1 MKKIKALVGTLL
13 LSTVLVGNVF
23 ASGFTTVGIFSFFD
37 SVINTFVE
45 MSLSDDTCPF
55 RICTNCKP
63 GTKDDGNGNCRP
75 TQN

>member
-1 MKKIKALVGTLL
+1 MKKIKALNCTLL

-23 ASGFTTVGIFSFFD
+23 AGGFTTVGVLSFFD
-37 SVINTFVE
+37 SVMNAIVS
-45 MSLSDDTCPF
+45 MARGADDCDV

-75 TQN
+75 TE

>member
-1 MKKIKALVGTLL
+1 MKKIKALLCMLL

-23 ASGFTTVGIFSFFD
+23 AGSFTTAGVFGFFD
-37 SVINTFVE
+37 GVINAVVE
-45 MSLSDDTCPF
+45 MVRSADDCPL

-63 GTKDDGNGNCRP
+63 GEKDDGNGNCRP

>member
-1 MKKIKALVGTLL
+1 MKRIKAIFCMLL

-23 ASGFTTVGIFSFFD
+23 AGSFTTAGVLGFFD
-37 SVINTFVE
+37 SVMNAVVE
-45 MSLSDDTCPF
+45 MVRSADDCPL

-63 GTKDDGNGNCRP
+63 GEKDDGNGNCRP

>member
-1 MKKIKALVGTLL
+1 MKKIKALFCMLV

-23 ASGFTTVGIFSFFD
+23 AGGFTTAGVFSFFD
-37 SVINTFVE
+37 SVLNAVVE
-45 MSLSDDTCPF
+45 MVRSTDECPV

-63 GTKDDGNGNCRP
+63 GTTDDGNGNCRP

>member
-1 MKKIKALVGTLL
+1 MKKIKALFCTLL

-23 ASGFTTVGIFSFFD
+23 AGGFTTAGVLSFFD
-37 SVINTFVE
+37 SILNAIVE
-45 MSLSDDTCPF
+45 MARDADDCPV

-75 TQN
+75 T

>member
-1 MKKIKALVGTLL
+1 MKKIKALLCMLL

-23 ASGFTTVGIFSFFD
+23 AGGFSTAGVLSLFD
-37 SVINTFVE
+37 SVINAVVE
-45 MSLSDDTCPF
+45 MVRSADDCPL

-63 GTKDDGNGNCRP
+63 GEKDDGNGNCRP